1 MSLALR
7 VALLLVVILAVV
19 LMLLLASASSSS
31 SALDQFYPWLVGAS
45 GAIALAMAGLTIGVV
60 VRVWRRFSRG
70 EFGTRIMVRL
80 AIALDRKSVV

>member
-7 VALLLVVILAVV
+7 IALLLVVVLAVV

-60 VRVWRRFSRG
+60 VRVWR
-70 EFGTRIMVRL
+70 
-80 AIALDRKSVV
+80 